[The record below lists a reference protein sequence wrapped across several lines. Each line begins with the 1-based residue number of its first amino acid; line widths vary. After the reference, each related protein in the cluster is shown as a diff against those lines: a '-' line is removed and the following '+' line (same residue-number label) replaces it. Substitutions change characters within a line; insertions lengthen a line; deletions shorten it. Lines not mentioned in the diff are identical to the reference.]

1 MNKKLGIYAT
11 SDQHLEEIISLCR
24 AAKKKQVE
32 VSLFFTHIS
41 TRLCKDPRME
51 ELRDLAQVTLCK
63 VGFEDNKLE
72 RSDSI
77 LDDKAFT
84 SQSQHA
90 EMIYDCDRYLVF

>member
-11 SDQHLEEIISLCR
+11 SDLHLEKIIRLCR

-32 VSLFFTHIS
+32 VSLFFTHIG
-41 TRLCKDPRME
+41 TRLSKDPRME
-51 ELRDLAQVTLCK
+51 ELRDLARITLCK

-77 LDDKAFT
+77 FDDKAFS

-90 EMIYDCDRYLVF
+90 LSLIHI